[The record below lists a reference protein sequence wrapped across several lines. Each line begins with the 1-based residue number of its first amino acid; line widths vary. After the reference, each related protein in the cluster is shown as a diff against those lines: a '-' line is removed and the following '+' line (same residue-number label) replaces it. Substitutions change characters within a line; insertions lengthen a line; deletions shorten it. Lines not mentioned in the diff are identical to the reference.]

1 MDLER
6 FVSRISRLFFFGAFA
21 LLAIAVV
28 ERLANASGYTVIG
41 GAFTGGRLLEI
52 AAILLIFVIA
62 MQVREMREELRR
74 RSP

>member
-1 MDLER
+1 MDLEK
-6 FVSRISRLFFFGAFA
+6 FISLASRVFFFGAFG
-21 LLAIAVV
+21 LLAVALIERAANVV
-28 ERLANASGYTVIG
+28 GYTVLE

-62 MQVREMREELRR
+62 MQLRGMREELRK

>member
-1 MDLER
+1 MEKWVST
-6 FVSRISRLFFFGAFA
+6 VSRVFFLGAFA
-21 LLAIAVV
+21 LLAVALA
-28 ERLANASGYTVIG
+28 ERLANAAGYTVLG

-52 AAILLIFVIA
+52 AVVLLVFVIA